1 MKRARAALAV
11 TATIAAAGVAGCGGG
26 SGAATTATG
35 PRAGAGLEWQ
45 GTPHVFRSRGLP
57 HDRVVIARV
66 RNAGTTTLHLFAA
79 RLRVRD
85 AGGHALRASAGFTT
99 TFAHGLYGVFQQPAS
114 GEPVAEQIRLGKIV
128 YLPPGGSAP
137 FYAAW
142 HMTPAAKEPVRVD
155 YGTGTLAVPAPQGQT
170 AR

>member
-1 MKRARAALAV
+1 MRRALAAI
-11 TATIAAAGVAGCGGG
+11 TTLAAIGTAGCGG
-26 SGAATTATG
+26 SSDRPSSTAPA
-35 PRAGAGLEWQ
+35 PRAGAGLQWQ
-45 GTPHVFRSRGLP
+45 GTPRVFRSRGLP
-57 HDRVVIARV
+57 RDRVVIARV
-66 RNAGTTTLHLFAA
+66 RNAGTSTLHLFAA

-85 AGGHALRASAGFTT
+85 AAGRALRASAGFTT
-99 TFAHGLYGVFQQPAS
+99 TFAHGLYGAFQQPTA

-142 HMTPAAKEPVRVD
+142 RMASGTREPVRVD
-155 YGTGTLAVPAPQGQT
+155 YGSGTLALPSPQGQT